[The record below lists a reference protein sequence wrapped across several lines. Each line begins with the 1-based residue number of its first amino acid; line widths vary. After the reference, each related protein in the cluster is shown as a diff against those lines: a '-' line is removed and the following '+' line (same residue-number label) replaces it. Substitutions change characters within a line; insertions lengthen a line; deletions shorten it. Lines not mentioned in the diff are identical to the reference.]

1 MAVDMIRAQSSDKGS
16 DAAGATAIGAPGL
29 GMVSAAVA
37 KAQVPAAL
45 LTGIDAMERSAEQ
58 EALNRSAGAEK
69 RKFVAPDDDEE
80 TEEPPRK
87 GVRDVDEIDI

>member
-16 DAAGATAIGAPGL
+16 DAAGAAAIGAPGL
-29 GMVSAAVA
+29 GMVSATVA
-37 KAQVPAAL
+37 KTQVPAAL

-58 EALNRSAGAEK
+58 EALMRSAGAEK
-69 RKFVAPDDDEE
+69 RKFVAPDDEE

-87 GVRDVDEIDI
+87 GVKDADEIDI